1 LSIGE
6 DMVRNSVVL
15 AIAVICLLIGAGIG
29 YAVKKPAPTPATPTP
44 TPSPT
49 PAPPR
54 LSGTLKIGGLIEL
67 TGDLGPWGPMYK
79 AALELAESDINSWLK
94 EIGADFTIDVVIE
107 DVASDPDVT
116 LEKMK
121 SLHAAGVLFFVGPT
135 SSAELSAIKEYADAN
150 QLLVISHSS
159 TAVSLS
165 IEDDFIFR
173 TCPNDFAQGPAI
185 ARMIYDTGVEHII
198 ILFRQDDWGVGL
210 KDAVVNAFEK
220 LGGDVYET
228 IPYVEKAE
236 YSAEIAT
243 LNDKVS
249 SAVSAYGADKVGT
262 LAISF
267 GEIASIVEAAKEY
280 PVLREVNWY
289 GCDGFVMATELLD
302 PSVVDFVLDTGMVTT
317 VFAPSKTPK
326 FNHVREYIYSQVG
339 EEPDAY
345 AYPLY
350 DSVWLIVHGIM
361 HVGAYDPV
369 AVKAVLPKIAENYF
383 GATGWMRMTSAGD
396 KEASDYDL
404 CAVVEVSEGNYEWQ
418 YIGKW
423 VYATDTIIW
432 TRPIYG

>member
-1 LSIGE
+1 
-6 DMVRNSVVL
+6 MVKNSVVA
-15 AIAVICLLIGAGIG
+15 AIAVICLIIGAGIG
-29 YAVKKPAPTPATPTP
+29 YAVKKPAPPPATPTP
-44 TPSPT
+44 SPSPT

-79 AALELAESDINSWLK
+79 AALELAESEVNAWLQ
-94 EIGADFTIDVVIE
+94 EIGADFKIDVVIE

-150 QLLVISHSS
+150 HLLVISHAS

-165 IEDDFIFR
+165 IEDDFVFR

-185 ARMIYDTGVEHII
+185 ARMIYDTGVEHVI
-198 ILFRQDDWGVGL
+198 ILFRQDDWGIGL
-210 KDAVVNAFEK
+210 KDAVENAFKK
-220 LGGDVYET
+220 LEGDVYEA

-236 YSAEIAT
+236 YSAEVAT

-249 SAVSAYGADKVGT
+249 SAVSAYGADKVGV

-280 PVLREVNWY
+280 PGLGEVKWF
-289 GCDGFVMATELLD
+289 GCDGFVMCTELLD

-326 FNHVREYIYSQVG
+326 FTHVREYIYSQVG

-345 AYPLY
+345 AYPIY
-350 DSVWLIVHGIM
+350 DAVWLIVHGIM

-369 AVKAVLPKIAENYF
+369 AVKAVLPKIAEDYF
-383 GATGWMRMTSAGD
+383 GATGWMKMNPAGD

-404 CAVVEVSEGNYEWQ
+404 CAIVEVSPGQYEWQ
-418 YIGKW
+418 YVGKW

-432 TRPIYG
+432 IKPIYGG

>member
-1 LSIGE
+1 MQRRIE
-6 DMVRNSVVL
+6 IV
-15 AIAVICLLIGAGIG
+15 AVALICLLIGMGIG
-29 YAVKKPAPTPATPTP
+29 YAIKKPAPPVTPTP

-49 PAPPR
+49 PTPTPPPR
-54 LSGTLKIGGLIEL
+54 LTGTLKIGGLIEL
-67 TGDLGPWGPMYK
+67 TGDLAPWGPMYR
-79 AALELAESDINSWLK
+79 AALELAEKDVNSWLK
-94 EIGADFTIDVVIE
+94 EIGAEFTIDIVIE

-116 LEKMK
+116 LEKIK

-198 ILFRQDDWGVGL
+198 ILFRQDDWGIGL
-210 KDAVVNAFEK
+210 KDAVVSSFTK
-220 LGGDVYET
+220 LGGKVDET

-236 YSAEIAT
+236 YSAEVAT

-249 SAVSAYGADKVGT
+249 KAVDKYGAEKVGV

-267 GEIASIVEAAKEY
+267 GEIASIVEVAKEY
-280 PVLREVNWY
+280 PTLREVKWF
-289 GCDGFVMATELLD
+289 GCDGFVMLTEFLD
-302 PSVVDFVLDTGMVTT
+302 PTIVDFVLDTGMACT
-317 VFAPSKTPK
+317 VFAPTKSPK
-326 FNHVREYIYSQVG
+326 FSHVREYVYSQVG

-345 AYPLY
+345 AYPIY
-350 DSVWLIVHGIM
+350 DAVWLIVHGIM

-369 AVKAVLPKIAENYF
+369 KVKAVLPKIAENYF
-383 GATGWMRMTSAGD
+383 GATGWMKMTPAGD

-404 CAVVEVSEGNYEWQ
+404 VAVVEVAPGQ
-418 YIGKW
+418 YKWEYVGKW
-423 VYATDTIIW
+423 VYTTDTVVWKI
-432 TRPIYG
+432 PVYG